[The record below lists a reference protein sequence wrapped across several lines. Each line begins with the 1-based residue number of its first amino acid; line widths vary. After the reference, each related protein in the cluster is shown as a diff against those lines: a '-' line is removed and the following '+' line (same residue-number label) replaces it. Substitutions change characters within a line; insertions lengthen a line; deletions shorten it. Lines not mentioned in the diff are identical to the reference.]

1 MRRRQA
7 VTGWLLAAPAVVG
20 LLAFLVLPFCY
31 TVFRSFTSG
40 LGWGQFVGLEN
51 YAQLFGNRLFLLALK
66 NTFLFLAC
74 GLALILPLSLFL
86 ALLLQKAGKWGK
98 PLALALLFPMVL
110 PVSAIVIVVNLVF
123 AENGLLSQLTGPTSW
138 MDSPF
143 AFAILLGL
151 YLWKNV
157 GVATV
162 ILLAGLNTIPG
173 ELYESASMD
182 GAGRWARLTKITLP
196 LLRPEILVVTLLSTL
211 NSFKNFREA
220 YVLGGDHPHESVY
233 MLQHFMNNN
242 FENMNFP
249 RLSVAAVVLFAML
262 FCLYTLLLKSPLGRG
277 EPAFESSGRRPFKM
291 SKGATLFL
299 ALAAL
304 LFLLPVAFTIG
315 CSFLSPQEV
324 QRVFGPLLGEGSAAV
339 VGGLPQGFSLMGYYE
354 VFFATPDYLVKFWL
368 SLLLAVGAVVGQ
380 VVISCMGGFAFAFFD
395 FPGKRLLFGLL
406 CFFMLVPLQVTL
418 LPNYL
423 LLDAFGLLNT
433 YWALLLPLAFAPL
446 GTFLLT
452 QIFRS
457 VPADILQAARLDG
470 AGTLQVMVKVLL
482 PCGKSGVSTLIIL
495 TLIESWNMVE
505 QPLIYLK
512 DVGSY
517 PLSVFLASRYTENLP
532 LQFVCC
538 VLSLLPLALAA
549 AMCWTVGFPRRRR
562 HETSHSESEL
572 CATAGIGVMHG
583 WLLPH

>member
-66 NTFLFLAC
+66 NTFLFLLC
-74 GLALILPLSLFL
+74 GLTLILPISLLLS
-86 ALLLQKAGKWGK
+86 LLLQKTGKWGK
-98 PLALALLFPMVL
+98 GLAMALLFPMVL

-123 AENGLLSQLTGPTSW
+123 AENGLLSQLTGPTPW

-143 AFAILLGL
+143 AFVILLGL

-157 GVATV
+157 GIGVV
-162 ILLAGLNTIPG
+162 ILLAGLTTIPG

-182 GAGRWARLTKITLP
+182 GAGKWARLTKVTLP
-196 LLRPEILVVTLLSTL
+196 MLRPELLVVTILSTL
-211 NSFKNFREA
+211 NAFKNFREA
-220 YVLGGDHPHESVY
+220 FVLGGDHPHESIY

-249 RLSVAAVVLFAML
+249 RLSVAAVVFFALL
-262 FCLYTLLLKSPLGRG
+262 FCLYALLLKSPLGRG
-277 EPAFESSGRRPFKM
+277 EPALENGNRRDIPPK
-291 SKGATLFL
+291 KGPVLFL
-299 ALAAL
+299 AALSL
-304 LFLLPVAFTIG
+304 LFVLPVVLTVA

-324 QRVFGPLLGEGSAAV
+324 QRVFGPLLGEGGTAAL
-339 VGGLPQGFSLMGYYE
+339 GALPQGFSLMGYYE
-354 VFFATPDYLVKFWL
+354 VFFATPDYLAKFWV
-368 SLLLAVGAVVGQ
+368 SLLLAVGAILGQ
-380 VVISCMGGFAFAFFD
+380 MVISCMGGFAFAFYD
-395 FPGKRLLFGLL
+395 FPGKRLLYSLL
-406 CFFMLVPLQVTL
+406 CLFMLIPLQVTL

-423 LLDAFGLLNT
+423 LLDQLGALNT

-457 VPADILQAARLDG
+457 VPADILHAARLDG
-470 AGTLQVMVKVLL
+470 AGTLQVLARVLL

-505 QPLIYLK
+505 QPLIYLR

-517 PLSVFLASRYTENLP
+517 PLSVFLASRYMENLP
-532 LQFVCC
+532 FQFVCS
-538 VLSLLPLALAA
+538 VLSLLPLAL
-549 AMCWTVGFPRRRR
+549 CFLYFGGDLLQ
-562 HETSHSESEL
+562 S
-572 CATAGIGVMHG
+572 AGRKGDAQ
-583 WLLPH
+583 

>member
-1 MRRRQA
+1 MRRREA
-7 VTGWLLAAPAVVG
+7 ATGLLLASPAVVG
-20 LLAFLVLPFCY
+20 LLAFLVLPFGY
-31 TVFRSFTSG
+31 TFLRSFTTG
-40 LGWGQFVGLEN
+40 LGWGRFVGLEN

-123 AENGLLSQLTGPTSW
+123 AENGLLSQLTGPTPW

-143 AFAILLGL
+143 AFVILLGL

-157 GVATV
+157 GIGVV
-162 ILLAGLNTIPG
+162 ILLAGLTTIPG
-173 ELYESASMD
+173 ELYESANMD
-182 GAGRWARLTKITLP
+182 GAGKWTRLTKVTLP
-196 LLRPEILVVTLLSTL
+196 MLRPELLVVTILSSL
-211 NSFKNFREA
+211 NAFKNFREA
-220 YVLGGDHPHESVY
+220 FVLGGDHPHESIY

-249 RLSVAAVVLFAML
+249 RLSVAAVVFFALL
-262 FCLYTLLLKSPLGRG
+262 FCLYALLLKSPLGRG
-277 EPAFESSGRRPFKM
+277 EPALENGNRRDIPPK
-291 SKGATLFL
+291 KGPVLFL
-299 ALAAL
+299 AALSL
-304 LFLLPVAFTIG
+304 LFVLPVVLTVA

-324 QRVFGPLLGEGSAAV
+324 QRVFGPLLGEGGTAAL
-339 VGGLPQGFSLMGYYE
+339 GALPQGFSLMGYYE
-354 VFFATPDYLVKFWL
+354 VFFATPDYLAKFWV
-368 SLLLAVGAVVGQ
+368 SLLLAVGAILGQ
-380 VVISCMGGFAFAFFD
+380 MVISCMGGFAFAFYD
-395 FPGKRLLFGLL
+395 FPGKRLLYSLL
-406 CFFMLVPLQVTL
+406 CLFMLIPLQVTL

-423 LLDAFGLLNT
+423 LLDQLGALNT

-457 VPADILQAARLDG
+457 VPADILHAARLDG
-470 AGTLQVMVKVLL
+470 AGTLQVLARVLL

-505 QPLIYLK
+505 QPLVYLQ

-517 PLSVFLASRYTENLP
+517 PLSVFLASQYMENLP
-532 LQFVCC
+532 FQFVCS
-538 VLSLLPLALAA
+538 VLSLLPLAL
-549 AMCWTVGFPRRRR
+549 CFLYFGGD
-562 HETSHSESEL
+562 L
-572 CATAGIGVMHG
+572 LQGAGRKGDSQ
-583 WLLPH
+583 

>member
-86 ALLLQKAGKWGK
+86 ALLLQKTGKWGK
-98 PLALALLFPMVL
+98 GLAMALLFPMVL
-110 PVSAIVIVVNLVF
+110 PASAIVIVVNLVF

-162 ILLAGLNTIPG
+162 ILLAGLDTIPG
-173 ELYESASMD
+173 ELYESAGMD

-196 LLRPEILVVTLLSTL
+196 MLRPELLVVTILSSL
-211 NSFKNFREA
+211 NAFKNFREA
-220 YVLGGDHPHESVY
+220 FVLGGDHPHESIY

-249 RLSVAAVVLFAML
+249 RLSVAAVVFFALL
-262 FCLYTLLLKSPLGRG
+262 FCLYALLLKSPLGRG
-277 EPAFESSGRRPFKM
+277 EPALENGNRRDIPPK
-291 SKGATLFL
+291 KGPVLFL
-299 ALAAL
+299 AALSL
-304 LFLLPVAFTIG
+304 LFVLPVVLTVA

-324 QRVFGPLLGEGSAAV
+324 QRVFGPLLGEGDTAV
-339 VGGLPQGFSLMGYYE
+339 VGALPQGFSLMGYYE
-354 VFFATPDYLVKFWL
+354 VFFATPDYLAKFWV
-368 SLLLAVGAVVGQ
+368 SLLLAVGAILGQ
-380 VVISCMGGFAFAFFD
+380 MVISCMGGFAFAFYD
-395 FPGKRLLFGLL
+395 FPGKRLLYGLL
-406 CFFMLVPLQVTL
+406 CLFMLIPLQVTL

-423 LLDAFGLLNT
+423 LLDQLGALNT

-457 VPADILQAARLDG
+457 VPADILHAARLDG
-470 AGTLQVMVKVLL
+470 AGTLQVLARVLL

-505 QPLIYLK
+505 QPLIYLR

-517 PLSVFLASRYTENLP
+517 PLSVFLASRYMENLP
-532 LQFVCC
+532 FQFVCS
-538 VLSLLPLALAA
+538 VLSLLPLAL
-549 AMCWTVGFPRRRR
+549 CFLYFGGDLLQ
-562 HETSHSESEL
+562 S
-572 CATAGIGVMHG
+572 AGRKGDAQ
-583 WLLPH
+583 

>member
-123 AENGLLSQLTGPTSW
+123 AENGLLSQMTGPTPW

-143 AFAILLGL
+143 AFVILLGL

-157 GVATV
+157 GIGVV
-162 ILLAGLNTIPG
+162 ILLAGLTTIPG
-173 ELYESASMD
+173 ELYESANMD
-182 GAGRWARLTKITLP
+182 GAGKWTRLTKVTLP
-196 LLRPEILVVTLLSTL
+196 MLRPELLVVTILSSL
-211 NSFKNFREA
+211 NAFKNFREA
-220 YVLGGDHPHESVY
+220 FVLGGDHPHESIY

-249 RLSVAAVVLFAML
+249 RLSVAAVVFFALL
-262 FCLYTLLLKSPLGRG
+262 FCLYALLLKSPLGRG
-277 EPAFESSGRRPFKM
+277 EPALENGSRRDIPPK
-291 SKGATLFL
+291 KGPILFL
-299 ALAAL
+299 TLISL
-304 LFLLPVAFTIG
+304 LFVLPVVLTVA

-324 QRVFGPLLGEGSAAV
+324 QRVFAPLLGEGSTAAV
-339 VGGLPQGFSLMGYYE
+339 GALPQGFSLMGYYE
-354 VFFATPDYLVKFWL
+354 VFFATPDYLAKFWV
-368 SLLLAVGAVVGQ
+368 SLLLSVGAILGQ
-380 VVISCMGGFAFAFFD
+380 MVISCMGGFAFAFYD
-395 FPGKRLLFGLL
+395 FPGKKLLYGLL
-406 CFFMLVPLQVTL
+406 CLFMLIPLQVTL

-423 LLDAFGLLNT
+423 LLDLLGVLNT

-457 VPADILQAARLDG
+457 VPADILHAARLDG
-470 AGTLQVMVKVLL
+470 AGTLQVLARVLL
-482 PCGKSGVSTLIIL
+482 PCGKGGVSTLVVL

-505 QPLIYLK
+505 QPLIYLQ

-517 PLSVFLASRYTENLP
+517 PLSVFLASQYMENLP
-532 LQFVCC
+532 FQFVCS
-538 VLSLLPLALAA
+538 VLSLLPL
-549 AMCWTVGFPRRRR
+549 V
-562 HETSHSESEL
+562 L
-572 CATAGIGVMHG
+572 CFLYFGGDLLQSAGRKGDAQ
-583 WLLPH
+583 

>member
-1 MRRRQA
+1 MRRREA
-7 VTGWLLAAPAVVG
+7 ATGLLLASPAVVG
-20 LLAFLVLPFCY
+20 LLAFLVLPFGY
-31 TVFRSFTSG
+31 TFLRSFTTG
-40 LGWGQFVGLEN
+40 LGWGRFVGLEN
-51 YAQLFGNRLFLLALK
+51 YAQLFENRLFLLALK

-123 AENGLLSQLTGPTSW
+123 AENGLLSQMTGPTPW

-143 AFAILLGL
+143 AFVILLGL

-157 GVATV
+157 GMAVV
-162 ILLAGLNTIPG
+162 ILLAGLTTIPR
-173 ELYESASMD
+173 ELYESAHMD
-182 GAGRWARLTKITLP
+182 GAGRWARLTKVILP
-196 LLRPEILVVTLLSTL
+196 MLRPELLVVTILSSL
-211 NSFKNFREA
+211 NAFKNFREA
-220 YVLGGDHPHESVY
+220 FVLGGDHPQESIY

-249 RLSVAAVVLFAML
+249 RLSVAAVVFFALL

-277 EPAFESSGRRPFKM
+277 EPALENGNRRDIPPK
-291 SKGATLFL
+291 KGPILFL
-299 ALAAL
+299 TLISL
-304 LFLLPVAFTIG
+304 LFVLPVVLTVA

-324 QRVFGPLLGEGSAAV
+324 QRVFAPLLGEGSTAAV
-339 VGGLPQGFSLMGYYE
+339 GALPQGFSLMGYYE
-354 VFFATPDYLVKFWL
+354 VFFATPDYLAKFWV
-368 SLLLAVGAVVGQ
+368 SLLLSVGAILGQ
-380 VVISCMGGFAFAFFD
+380 MVISCMGGFAFAFYD
-395 FPGKRLLFGLL
+395 FPGKRLLYGLL
-406 CFFMLVPLQVTL
+406 CLFMLIPLQVTL

-423 LLDAFGLLNT
+423 LLDQLGALNT

-457 VPADILQAARLDG
+457 VPVDILHAARLDG
-470 AGTLQVMVKVLL
+470 AGTLQVLARVLL

-505 QPLIYLK
+505 QPLIYLQ

-517 PLSVFLASRYTENLP
+517 PLSVFLASQYMENLP
-532 LQFVCC
+532 FQFVCS
-538 VLSLLPLALAA
+538 VLSLLPLAL
-549 AMCWTVGFPRRRR
+549 CFLYFGGDVLR
-562 HETSHSESEL
+562 S
-572 CATAGIGVMHG
+572 AGRKGEA
-583 WLLPH
+583 P

>member
-51 YAQLFGNRLFLLALK
+51 YAQLFGNRMFLLALK

-162 ILLAGLNTIPG
+162 ILLAGLDTIPG

-249 RLSVAAVVLFAML
+249 RLSVAAVVFFALL

-380 VVISCMGGFAFAFFD
+380 VVISCMGGFAFAFYD

-433 YWALLLPLAFAPL
+433 YWVLLLPLAFAPL

-538 VLSLLPLALAA
+538 VLSLLPLAL
-549 AMCWTVGFPRRRR
+549 CFFYCGGDVLD
-562 HETSHSESEL
+562 S
-572 CATAGIGVMHG
+572 GI
-583 WLLPH
+583 PKEEKA

>member
-1 MRRRQA
+1 MRRREA
-7 VTGWLLAAPAVVG
+7 ATGLLLASPAVVG
-20 LLAFLVLPFCY
+20 LLAFLVLPFGY
-31 TVFRSFTSG
+31 TFLRSFTTG
-40 LGWGQFVGLEN
+40 LGWGRFVGLEN
-51 YAQLFGNRLFLLALK
+51 YAQLFENRLFLLALK

-123 AENGLLSQLTGPTSW
+123 AENGLLSQMTGPTPW

-143 AFAILLGL
+143 AFVILLGL

-157 GVATV
+157 GIGVV
-162 ILLAGLNTIPG
+162 ILLAGLTTIPG
-173 ELYESASMD
+173 ELYESANMD
-182 GAGRWARLTKITLP
+182 GAGKWTRLTKVTLP
-196 LLRPEILVVTLLSTL
+196 MLRPELLVVTILSSL
-211 NSFKNFREA
+211 NAFKNFREA
-220 YVLGGDHPHESVY
+220 FVLGGDHPQESIY

-249 RLSVAAVVLFAML
+249 RLSVAAVVFFALL

-277 EPAFESSGRRPFKM
+277 EPALENGSRRDIPPK
-291 SKGATLFL
+291 KGPILFL
-299 ALAAL
+299 TLISL
-304 LFLLPVAFTIG
+304 LFVLPVVLTVA

-324 QRVFGPLLGEGSAAV
+324 QRVFAPLLGEGSTAAV
-339 VGGLPQGFSLMGYYE
+339 GALPQGFSLMGYYE
-354 VFFATPDYLVKFWL
+354 VFFATPDYLAKFWV
-368 SLLLAVGAVVGQ
+368 SLLLSVGAILGQ
-380 VVISCMGGFAFAFFD
+380 MVISCMGGFAFAFYD
-395 FPGKRLLFGLL
+395 FPGKKLLYGLL
-406 CFFMLVPLQVTL
+406 CLFMLIPLQVTL

-423 LLDAFGLLNT
+423 LLDQLGALNT

-457 VPADILQAARLDG
+457 VPVDILHAARLDG
-470 AGTLQVMVKVLL
+470 AGTLQVLARVLL

-505 QPLIYLK
+505 QPLIYLR

-517 PLSVFLASRYTENLP
+517 PLSVFLASRYMENLP
-532 LQFVCC
+532 FQFVCS
-538 VLSLLPLALAA
+538 VLSLLPLAL
-549 AMCWTVGFPRRRR
+549 CFLYFGGDLLQ
-562 HETSHSESEL
+562 S
-572 CATAGIGVMHG
+572 AGRKGDAQ
-583 WLLPH
+583 

>member
-110 PVSAIVIVVNLVF
+110 PGSAIVIVVNLVF
-123 AENGLLSQLTGPTSW
+123 AENGLLSQLTGPTPW

-143 AFAILLGL
+143 AFVILLGL

-157 GVATV
+157 GIGVV
-162 ILLAGLNTIPG
+162 ILLAGLTTIPG
-173 ELYESASMD
+173 ELYESANMD
-182 GAGRWARLTKITLP
+182 GAGKWTRLTKVTLP
-196 LLRPEILVVTLLSTL
+196 MLRPELLVVTILSSL
-211 NSFKNFREA
+211 NAFKNFREA
-220 YVLGGDHPHESVY
+220 FVLGGDHPHESIY

-249 RLSVAAVVLFAML
+249 RLSVAAVVFFALL
-262 FCLYTLLLKSPLGRG
+262 FCLYALLLKSPLGRG
-277 EPAFESSGRRPFKM
+277 EPALENGSRRDIPPK
-291 SKGATLFL
+291 KGPVLFL
-299 ALAAL
+299 AALSL
-304 LFLLPVAFTIG
+304 LFVLPVVLTVA

-324 QRVFGPLLGEGSAAV
+324 QRVFGPLLGEGGTAV
-339 VGGLPQGFSLMGYYE
+339 VGALPQGFSLMGYYE
-354 VFFATPDYLVKFWL
+354 VFFATPDYLAKFWV
-368 SLLLAVGAVVGQ
+368 SLLLAVGAILGQ
-380 VVISCMGGFAFAFFD
+380 MVISCMGGFAFAFYD
-395 FPGKRLLFGLL
+395 FPGKRLLYGLL
-406 CFFMLVPLQVTL
+406 CLFMLIPLQVTL

-423 LLDAFGLLNT
+423 LLDQLGALNT

-457 VPADILQAARLDG
+457 VPVDILHAARLDG
-470 AGTLQVMVKVLL
+470 AGTLQVLARVLL

-505 QPLIYLK
+505 QPLIYLR

-517 PLSVFLASRYTENLP
+517 PLSVFLASRYMENLP
-532 LQFVCC
+532 FQFVCS
-538 VLSLLPLALAA
+538 VLSLLPL
-549 AMCWTVGFPRRRR
+549 V
-562 HETSHSESEL
+562 L
-572 CATAGIGVMHG
+572 CFLYFGGDVLRSAGRKGDT
-583 WLLPH
+583 P